1 MSLPE
6 LCIRRP
12 VMTTLL
18 MLAFVIFGL
27 FSYRL
32 LPVAAIPMVASPTI
46 VVNAQLPGA
55 SPETMAS
62 SVATP
67 LERQFSTIAGLSSMV
82 SSSGQGVTAI
92 TMQFDLSR
100 DIDGAALDVQSALT
114 SAAKRLPIQMTTP
127 PSFIKANPADAPVIF
142 LNLSSATLPLSDV
155 DEYAETL
162 IAQRISTL
170 PGVSQ
175 VLVMGQQKFAVRIQ
189 ANPEALAA
197 KGMTLDDLQLAVA
210 AANSSAPVGTLMGPD
225 QSYTL
230 QANPQ
235 LPHAEKYPNLIVAY
249 RNG

>member
-1 MSLPE
+1 MNIAE
-6 LCIRRP
+6 AFIRRP
-12 VMTTLL
+12 VMTTLSS
-18 MLAFVIFGL
+18 LAIVLFGL
-27 FSYRL
+27 MAYRY
-32 LPVAAIPMVASPTI
+32 LPVNDLPNVDFPTI
-46 VVNAQLPGA
+46 VVSAQLPGA
-55 SPETMAS
+55 SPDTMAS

-67 LERQFSTIAGLSSMV
+67 LEKQFSTIAGLNSMI
-82 SSSGQGVTAI
+82 STSGLGISTI

-170 PGVSQ
+170 TGVSQ

-225 QSYTL
+225 QAYTL

-235 LPHAEKYPNLIVAY
+235 LPH
-249 RNG
+249 